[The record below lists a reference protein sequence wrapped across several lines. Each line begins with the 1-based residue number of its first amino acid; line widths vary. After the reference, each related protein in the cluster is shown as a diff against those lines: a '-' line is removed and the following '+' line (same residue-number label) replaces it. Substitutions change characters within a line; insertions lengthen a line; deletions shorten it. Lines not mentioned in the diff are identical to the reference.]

1 MAIWQS
7 LMTSFSFDISG
18 LLEGENQGRRQD
30 RQLWQ
35 GRVFGPREEQSG
47 VDLVGSFLQEVLE
60 VLDQEVLEEEQ
71 LEGLVA
77 CRGLCEGLLRV
88 EILPDQQRRR

>member
-1 MAIWQS
+1 
-7 LMTSFSFDISG
+7 MTSFSFDLSG
-18 LLEGENQGRRQD
+18 LLEGEDQGWRQD

-35 GRVFGPREEQSG
+35 GRVIGPREEQSG

-71 LEGLVA
+71 LEGLA
-77 CRGLCEGLLRV
+77 PRGRIRQGLLRAPL
-88 EILPDQQRRR
+88 LPDQQ